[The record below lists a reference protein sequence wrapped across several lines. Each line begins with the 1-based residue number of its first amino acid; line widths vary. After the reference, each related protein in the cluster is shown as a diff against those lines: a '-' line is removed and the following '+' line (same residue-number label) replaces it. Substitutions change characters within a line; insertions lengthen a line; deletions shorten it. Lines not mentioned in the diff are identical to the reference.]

1 MFLFPRLC
9 GASWSLS
16 PGMITLLAGIQNKLK
31 ALITESMMSL
41 ESKFKDSQQIPN
53 LLNLV
58 LTTNE

>member
-1 MFLFPRLC
+1 M
-9 GASWSLS
+9 
-16 PGMITLLAGIQNKLK
+16 AGFQNKLK
-31 ALITESMMSL
+31 ALITESTMSL